1 MLGNII
7 FGGCIDKFGSPIM
20 FSMFGNC
27 LFLIAFMFIGPLP
40 IFPIIPY
47 KSLIQGMMCLAGF
60 AYSCMV
66 VSSFS
71 RAQRRVLDMGFADD
85 INTYV
90 MISGVWL
97 SAFSLGNFVGPTI
110 AGILVQTESFRTTTL
125 IFFCL
130 YIAMV
135 IIDTAEA
142 IFKCRRS
149 DMYDR
154 RIQYESL
161 DQ

>member
-1 MLGNII
+1 M
-7 FGGCIDKFGSPIM
+7 
-20 FSMFGNC
+20 
-27 LFLIAFMFIGPLP
+27 A
-40 IFPIIPY
+40 
-47 KSLIQGMMCLAGF
+47 LAGF

-90 MISGVWL
+90 MISGTFLSTISVFSNFKHLFSFKGIWL

-110 AGILVQTESFRTTTL
+110 AGILVQTQNFQTTTL
-125 IFFCL
+125 IFFSL
-130 YIAMV
+130 YVVMV
-135 IIDTAEA
+135 IIDSVEA
-142 IFKCRRS
+142 LLKCRRS
-149 DMYDR
+149 NMYDR

-161 DQ
+161 N